1 MNQVQLQKN
10 CVLILAQTVIHSLLD
25 VRDSLLQ
32 QDVLK
37 NSTKNTDLNN
47 NNYKEKRVIT
57 EGQIVQEVM
66 TLFLI

>member
-10 CVLILAQTVIHSLLD
+10 CVLILVQTVIHSLLD
-25 VRDSLLQ
+25 VRDSLLL